1 MTYENF
7 LEEFLS
13 KGLLRKVFVSDLAT
27 RGTLSCMWN
36 MRKY

>member
-13 KGLLRKVFVSDLAT
+13 KGLLRKQIPDLQSVQRLVLRA
-27 RGTLSCMWN
+27 
-36 MRKY
+36 

>member
-13 KGLLRKVFVSDLAT
+13 KELLRKVFVNNLGP
-27 RGTLSCMWN
+27 RRTLSCMWN
-36 MRKY
+36 MREC

>member
-13 KGLLRKVFVSDLAT
+13 KGLLRKQIPDLPRQQKAT
-27 RGTLSCMWN
+27 GFARG
-36 MRKY
+36 